1 MPITNYTELKSAVA
15 DFLNRDDLTSVIP
28 TFISLA
34 EAQMQRVIRHHKMMQ
49 RSEAEIDTRYFA
61 LPSDWVETVRFHVIG
76 DRTYRLELTSLD
88 DMLQLRQANGNPTGI
103 PTHFAH
109 VGEQLEVYPTPSGT
123 FDVELLY
130 FKDIPA
136 LSDSNTTNW
145 LLTDY
150 PDVYLYGALMQS
162 APYLD
167 DDQRMQVWSTL
178 YGNAVQAINQESKK
192 SRYSGAGMRV
202 RINTY

>member
-61 LPSDWVETVRFHVIG
+61 LPSDWAETVRFHVIG

-178 YGNAVQAINQESKK
+178 YGNAVQSINQESKK

>member
-61 LPSDWVETVRFHVIG
+61 LPSDWAETVRFHVIG

>member
-1 MPITNYTELKSAVA
+1 MAITTYAELQSAVA

-34 EAQMQRVIRHHKMMQ
+34 EAQMQRVIRHHKMMN
-49 RSEAEIDTRYFA
+49 RAEAEIENRYFA
-61 LPSDWVETVRFHVIG
+61 LPADWLETARFHVRG
-76 DRTYRLELTSLD
+76 DRTYRLELTSMD
-88 DMLQLRQANGNPTGI
+88 DMLQLRQANADLTGR
-103 PTHFAH
+103 PSHFAH
-109 VGEQLEVYPTPSGT
+109 IGDQLEVYPTPDGT
-123 FDVELLY
+123 YSVELLY
-130 FKDIPA
+130 HQKIPA
-136 LSDSNTTNW
+136 LSVSNTTNW
-145 LLTDY
+145 LLTDH

-178 YGNAVQAINQESKK
+178 YGNAVQAVNQESKK
-192 SRYSGAGMRV
+192 ARYSGSGMRM

>member
-61 LPSDWVETVRFHVIG
+61 LPSDWAETVRFHVIG

-130 FKDIPA
+130 FKDIPT

>member
-61 LPSDWVETVRFHVIG
+61 LPSDWAETVRFHVIG

-178 YGNAVQAINQESKK
+178 YGNSVQAINQESKK

>member
-1 MPITNYTELKSAVA
+1 MAITNYTELQSAVA

-34 EAQMQRVIRHHKMMQ
+34 EAQMQRVIRHHTMMNRATAQ
-49 RSEAEIDTRYFA
+49 IDTRYFV
-61 LPSDWVETVRFHVIG
+61 LPSDWLETARFHLIG
-76 DRTYRLELTSLD
+76 DRTYRLELTSMD
-88 DMLQLRQANGNPTGI
+88 DMLQLRQANADISGRPS
-103 PTHFAH
+103 HFAH
-109 VGEQLEVYPTPSGT
+109 IGDQLEVYPSPSGT
-123 FDVELLY
+123 YNVELLY
-130 FKDIPA
+130 HQKIPA
-136 LSDSNTTNW
+136 LSASNTTNW
-145 LLTDY
+145 LLTAH

-178 YGNAVQAINQESKK
+178 YGNAVQAVNQESEKA
-192 SRYSGAGMRV
+192 RYSGAGMRM

>member
-1 MPITNYTELKSAVA
+1 MAITNYTELQSAVA

-34 EAQMQRVIRHHKMMQ
+34 EAQMQRVIRHHKMMNRATAQ
-49 RSEAEIDTRYFA
+49 IDTRYFV
-61 LPSDWVETVRFHVIG
+61 LPSDWLETARFHLIG
-76 DRTYRLELTSLD
+76 DRTYRLELTSMD
-88 DMLQLRQANGNPTGI
+88 DMLQLRQANADISGRPS
-103 PTHFAH
+103 HFAH
-109 VGEQLEVYPTPSGT
+109 IGDQLEVYPSPSGT
-123 FDVELLY
+123 YNVELLY
-130 FKDIPA
+130 HQKIPA
-136 LSDSNTTNW
+136 LSASNTTNW
-145 LLTDY
+145 LLTAH

-178 YGNAVQAINQESKK
+178 YGNAVQAVNQESEKA
-192 SRYSGAGMRV
+192 RYSGAGMRM

>member
-1 MPITNYTELKSAVA
+1 MPITNYTELKSAIA
-15 DFLNRDDLTSVIP
+15 DWLVRDDLTAVIP
-28 TFISLA
+28 SFIALA
-34 EAQMQRVIRHHKMMQ
+34 EAQIQRVVRHHKMMQ
-49 RSEAEIDTRYFA
+49 RSEAEIDTRYFV
-61 LPSDWVETVRFHVIG
+61 LPNDWVETVRFHVRG

-88 DMLQLRQANGNPTGI
+88 DMLQLRQANGDPSGI

-109 VGEQLEVYPTPSGT
+109 VGQQLEVYPSPSGV

-130 FKDIPA
+130 HKKIPA
-136 LSDSNTTNW
+136 LSEASPTNW
-145 LLTDY
+145 LLTDH
-150 PDVYLYGALMQS
+150 PDVYLYGALLQS

-178 YGNAVQAINQESKK
+178 YGNAIQAINQESKK
-192 SRYSGAGMRV
+192 ARYSGSGMRM

>member
-1 MPITNYTELKSAVA
+1 MAITTYAELQSAVA

-34 EAQMQRVIRHHKMMQ
+34 EAQMQRTIRHHKMMQ
-49 RSEAEIDTRYFA
+49 RSEAEIDTRYFG
-61 LPSDWVETVRFHVIG
+61 LPSEWVETVRFHVVG

-109 VGEQLEVYPTPSGT
+109 VGEQIEVYPTPSGT

-130 FKDIPA
+130 YEKIPA
-136 LSDSNTTNW
+136 LSATNTTNW
-145 LLTDY
+145 LLTDH

-178 YGNAVQAINQESKK
+178 YGTAVQAVNQESQKA
-192 SRYSGAGMRV
+192 RYSGAGMRV

>member
-61 LPSDWVETVRFHVIG
+61 LPSDWAETVRFHVIG

-136 LSDSNTTNW
+136 LSDSNATNW
-145 LLTDY
+145 LLADY

-178 YGNAVQAINQESKK
+178 YGNAVQSINQESKK

>member
-34 EAQMQRVIRHHKMMQ
+34 EAQMQRVIRHHKMMN
-49 RSEAEIDTRYFA
+49 RAEAEIDTRYFA
-61 LPSDWVETVRFHVIG
+61 LPSDWAETVRFHVIG

-88 DMLQLRQANGNPTGI
+88 DMLELRQANGTPTGI

-178 YGNAVQAINQESKK
+178 YGNAVQSINQESKK

>member
-1 MPITNYTELKSAVA
+1 MTITTYTELKAAIA
-15 DFLNRDDLTSVIP
+15 DWLVRDDLTAVIP
-28 TFISLA
+28 SFISLA

-49 RSEAEIDTRYFA
+49 RAEAEIDTRYFV
-61 LPSDWVETVRFHVIG
+61 LPNDWLETVRFHLRG

-88 DMLQLRQANGNPTGI
+88 DMLQLRQANGDPSGI

-109 VGEQLEVYPTPSGT
+109 VGQQLEVYPSPSGA

-130 FKDIPA
+130 HKQIPA

-145 LLTDY
+145 LLADH
-150 PDVYLYGALMQS
+150 PDVYLYGALLQS

-178 YGNAVQAINQESKK
+178 YGNAIQAINQESKK
-192 SRYSGAGMRV
+192 ARYSGSGMRM